1 MTRLALPAPGGAIVR
16 GLVLPLVAAAP
27 PRESGR

>member
-1 MTRLALPAPGGAIVR
+1 MTRLALPALEGAIVR
-16 GLVLPLVAAAP
+16 GLVLPLVATAP